1 MKPYESR
8 DLKDLHIVLQ
18 AAYLAAERKFNNDFP
33 EVNVIRTC
41 TYRNN
46 AMQQVYFNKRPKIT
60 NARPGESPHNYNPSF
75 AFDIAFVRH
84 RKLDW
89 SPKYFKAFADIIK
102 GINSDIEWG
111 GDWVRFKDAPHF
123 ELKNWRAK
131 L

>member
-75 AFDIAFVRH
+75 AFDIAFIRN

-102 GINSDIEWG
+102 GINSDIVWG

>member
-1 MKPYESR
+1 MTPYESR
-8 DLKDLHIVLQ
+8 KLEDLHIVLQ

-75 AFDIAFVRH
+75 AFDIAFVRN

-102 GINSDIEWG
+102 GINSDIVWG

>member
-75 AFDIAFVRH
+75 AFDIAFVRN

-102 GINSDIEWG
+102 GINLDIVWG

>member
-1 MKPYESR
+1 MTPYESR
-8 DLKDLHIVLQ
+8 KLEDLHIVLQ

-75 AFDIAFVRH
+75 AFDIAFVRN

-102 GINSDIEWG
+102 SISNDVEWG

>member
-8 DLKDLHIVLQ
+8 KLEDLHIVLQ

-75 AFDIAFVRH
+75 AFDIAFVRN

-89 SPKYFKAFADIIK
+89 SPKYFKAFAEIIK
-102 GINSDIEWG
+102 GISSDIVWG

>member
-1 MKPYESR
+1 MTPYESR
-8 DLKDLHIVLQ
+8 KLEDLHIVLQ

-33 EVNVIRTC
+33 DVNVIRTC

-75 AFDIAFVRH
+75 AFDIAFVRN

-89 SPKYFKAFADIIK
+89 SPKYFKAFAEIIK
-102 GINSDIEWG
+102 GINSDIVWG

>member
-1 MKPYESR
+1 MTPYESR
-8 DLKDLHIVLQ
+8 KLEDLHIVLQ

-75 AFDIAFVRH
+75 AFDIAFVRN

-89 SPKYFKAFADIIK
+89 SPKYFKAFAEIIK
-102 GINSDIEWG
+102 GINSDIVWG

>member
-75 AFDIAFVRH
+75 AFDIAFVRN

-102 GINSDIEWG
+102 SISNDVEWG

-123 ELKNWRAK
+123 ELKNLRAK

>member
-1 MKPYESR
+1 MKPFESR

-75 AFDIAFVRH
+75 AFDIAFVRN

-89 SPKYFKAFADIIK
+89 SPKYFKAFAEIIK
-102 GINSDIEWG
+102 GINSDIVWG

>member
-60 NARPGESPHNYNPSF
+60 NARPSESPHNYNPSF
-75 AFDIAFVRH
+75 AFDIAFVRN

-102 GINSDIEWG
+102 GINLDIVWG

>member
-8 DLKDLHIVLQ
+8 DLKDLHPIL
-18 AAYLAAERKFNNDFP
+18 ADAYLKAEAVFNQQNGDI
-33 EVNVIRTC
+33 NVIRTC

-75 AFDIAFVRH
+75 AFDIAFVRN

-102 GINSDIEWG
+102 GINSDVEWG

-123 ELKNWRAK
+123 ELKNWRAI